1 MAELTPTR
9 SALLELQEE
18 RRAMR
23 EGYAFLDEKRLLLAA
38 EIIRQIQSYEQAAQG
53 FDKLYRDACQAL
65 QGAVLRH
72 GLEGLQCYPAGDLA
86 TAALDVKRHQLLGVA
101 LQDAALEEGRD
112 GRDEPTM
119 PANPSPEA
127 NACRDLFAQVV
138 RQAAALAAL
147 AGNLERLRQEYVRT
161 ERRTRALEDVLIPEL
176 EQDLGS
182 LETRLDEAEREEL
195 IWGRRRG

>member
-1 MAELTPTR
+1 
-9 SALLELQEE
+9 
-18 RRAMR
+18 
-23 EGYAFLDEKRLLLAA
+23 
-38 EIIRQIQSYEQAAQG
+38 
-53 FDKLYRDACQAL
+53 
-65 QGAVLRH
+65 
-72 GLEGLQCYPAGDLA
+72 
-86 TAALDVKRHQLLGVA
+86 
-101 LQDAALEEGRD
+101 
-112 GRDEPTM
+112 M

-176 EQDLGS
+176 EQALGS

-195 IWGRRRG
+195 IWGRRHG